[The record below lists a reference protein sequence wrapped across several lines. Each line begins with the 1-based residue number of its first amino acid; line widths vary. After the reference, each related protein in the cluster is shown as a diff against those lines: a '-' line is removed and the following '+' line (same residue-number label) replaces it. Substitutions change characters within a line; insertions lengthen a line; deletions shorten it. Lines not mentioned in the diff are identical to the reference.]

1 MECWCREWSSDRRWP
16 WTRKRLDQLDR
27 PINAVVD
34 KETDSLIISDADN
47 RRVVRWPRRSNATS
61 GETILNSV
69 DCYGLTM
76 DDQRCLYVSDIDK
89 NEVRRYR
96 MGETSGTIVAGG
108 NGEGSRLNQL
118 NRPTYIFVDVNH
130 AVYVSGRDNHHVMKW
145 VKGVKERIV
154 VAGGRG
160 YGNALTQLS
169 YPRGVF
175 VDPLGTVYVADEENH
190 RVMRWYKGET

>member
-1 MECWCREWSSDRRWP
+1 
-16 WTRKRLDQLDR
+16 
-27 PINAVVD
+27 
-34 KETDSLIISDADN
+34 
-47 RRVVRWPRRSNATS
+47 
-61 GETILNSV
+61 
-69 DCYGLTM
+69 
-76 DDQRCLYVSDIDK
+76 
-89 NEVRRYR
+89 